1 MGIVF
6 RQSAKNAIV
15 TATGAVLGAVIM
27 ALSVKFIARQQY
39 GFIGNFTNYAV
50 TISQLM
56 LFGINYT
63 MVVYIHRYNH
73 DEGKRRALLTWSFL
87 LPGVLAII
95 GALAYLSLRGWI
107 LNHFQPADQ
116 PLMDR
121 YFIWLP
127 VFTVMFIYL
136 MLFESYLGTQM
147 KVAVAAF
154 MREVV
159 LRVVNIALILLFAFG
174 YVSFD
179 VLVIGTVLIY
189 VVPVGILAIL
199 AIRTENFGFTLRLS
213 DLSRAEYNDLLKFT
227 WYHFLLTA
235 SVNLIASLDAM
246 LLPLYDHK
254 GFEVVAVFRVAVF
267 LISFLQIP
275 TKAMT
280 TASFTVLAK
289 AFAENDHV
297 KAVDLF
303 VRSSINIFIATVAV
317 ALVLCCNL
325 PGLVAVVGKGYADV
339 APVFLILFS
348 GQLVNIATGMND
360 QVLSIT
366 NYYKFNFYLSLILMG
381 ALFLLIRFLV
391 PQFGIYGAAWSTTIT
406 IVVFNSA
413 KTWFVWKKLNMLP
426 FSGRTLRVVAAALP
440 ALAAGLLLPHFF
452 SQVRHIYVNAA
463 LDAGLRSLVIVVIYV
478 LMLLWL
484 KPSPDLEEYLAT
496 IRRNKRL
503 F

>member
-15 TATGAVLGAVIM
+15 TATGAVLGALIM
-27 ALSVKFIARQQY
+27 ALSVKFIARQHY

-63 MVVYIHRYNH
+63 LVVYIHRYNH
-73 DEGKRRALLTWSFL
+73 DERKRRALLTWSFL
-87 LPGVLAII
+87 LPGVLAVI
-95 GALAYLSLRGWI
+95 GAVVYLSLRTWI

-174 YVSFD
+174 YVNFD

-189 VVPVGILAIL
+189 VVPVVILALL
-199 AIRTENFGFTLRLS
+199 AMRTDNFRFSLRLS

-289 AFAENDHV
+289 AFAENDHI
-297 KAVDLF
+297 KAADLF

-339 APVFLILFS
+339 APVFLILFA

-366 NYYKFNFYLSLILMG
+366 NYYKFNFYLSLILM
-381 ALFLLIRFLV
+381 ATLFLLIRFLV
-391 PQFGIYGAAWSTTIT
+391 PQFGIFGAAWSTTIT
-406 IVVFNSA
+406 IVVFNAA
-413 KTWFVWKKLNMLP
+413 KCWFVWKKLDMLP

-440 ALAAGLLLPHFF
+440 ALAGGLLLPHFF
-452 SQVRHIYVNAA
+452 SQVRHIYINTA
-463 LDAGLRSLVIVVIYV
+463 LDAGLRSFVIVVIYL

-484 KPSPDLEEYLAT
+484 KPSKDLEEYLIT
-496 IRRNKRL
+496 IRKNKRL

>member
-63 MVVYIHRYNH
+63 LVVYIHRYNH
-73 DEGKRRALLTWSFL
+73 DERKRRALLTWSFL
-87 LPGVLAII
+87 LPGVLTLM
-95 GALAYLSLRGWI
+95 GAVTYLSLRTWI

-127 VFTVMFIYL
+127 AFTVMFIYL
-136 MLFESYLGTQM
+136 MLFESYLGTQL

-159 LRVVNIALILLFAFG
+159 LRVVNIVLILLFAFG
-174 YVSFD
+174 YVDFD

-189 VVPVGILAIL
+189 VVPVVILALL
-199 AIRTENFGFTLRLS
+199 AMRTENFGFSLRLS
-213 DLSRAEYNDLLKFT
+213 DLSRAEYSDLFKFT

-297 KAVDLF
+297 KAADLF

-317 ALVLCCNL
+317 ALLLCCNL

-339 APVFLILFS
+339 APVFLILFA

-366 NYYKFNFYLSLILMG
+366 NYYKFNFYLSLILMVS
-381 ALFLLIRFLV
+381 LFLLIRFLV
-391 PQFGIYGAAWSTTIT
+391 PQFGIFGAAWSTTIT
-406 IVVFNSA
+406 IVVFNAA
-413 KTWFVWKKLNMLP
+413 KCWFVWKKLNMLP
-426 FSGRTLRVVAAALP
+426 FSGRTLRVVAAAMP

-452 SQVRHIYVNAA
+452 SQVRHIYINTA
-463 LDAGLRSLVIVVIYV
+463 LDAGLRSFAIVVIYV

-484 KPSPDLEEYLAT
+484 KPSKDLEEYLVAV
-496 IRRNKRL
+496 RKNKRL

>member
-1 MGIVF
+1 
-6 RQSAKNAIV
+6 
-15 TATGAVLGAVIM
+15 
-27 ALSVKFIARQQY
+27 
-39 GFIGNFTNYAV
+39 
-50 TISQLM
+50 
-56 LFGINYT
+56 
-63 MVVYIHRYNH
+63 
-73 DEGKRRALLTWSFL
+73 
-87 LPGVLAII
+87 
-95 GALAYLSLRGWI
+95 
-107 LNHFQPADQ
+107 
-116 PLMDR
+116 
-121 YFIWLP
+121 
-127 VFTVMFIYL
+127 
-136 MLFESYLGTQM
+136 
-147 KVAVAAF
+147 
-154 MREVV
+154 
-159 LRVVNIALILLFAFG
+159 VVNIVLILLFAFG
-174 YVSFD
+174 YVDFD

-189 VVPVGILAIL
+189 VVPVVILALL
-199 AIRTENFGFTLRLS
+199 AMRTENFGFSLRLS
-213 DLSRAEYNDLLKFT
+213 DLSRAEYSDLFKFT

-297 KAVDLF
+297 KAADLF

-317 ALVLCCNL
+317 ALLLCCNL

-339 APVFLILFS
+339 APVFLILFA

-381 ALFLLIRFLV
+381 SLFLLIRFLV
-391 PQFGIYGAAWSTTIT
+391 PQFGIFGAAWSTTIT
-406 IVVFNSA
+406 IVVFNAA
-413 KTWFVWKKLNMLP
+413 KCWFVRKKLNMLP
-426 FSGRTLRVVAAALP
+426 FSGRTIRVVAAAMP

-452 SQVRHIYVNAA
+452 SQVRHIYINTA
-463 LDAGLRSLVIVVIYV
+463 LDAGLRSFAIVVIYV

-484 KPSPDLEEYLAT
+484 KPSKDLEEYLVT
-496 IRRNKRL
+496 VRKNKRL